1 MVTRT
6 RARNASHGTRSKY
19 TTGCRCD
26 DCRAANTAYQ
36 ADWERR
42 NPAAKARHDE
52 QRAAWKRSAKGRASQ
67 RAWRERNAEQVR
79 AQGRAY
85 YAANSE
91 AVKATVAECRRREQA
106 ATIRTSGLHGTEW
119 TATDEAELIR
129 LYGTVPVREL
139 AARLHRTACG
149 VRSRVQVLRRRGGL

>member
-1 MVTRT
+1 MTRT
-6 RARNASHGTRSKY
+6 RTRNASHGTRSKY

-42 NPAAKARHDE
+42 NPAAKVRHDA
-52 QRAAWKRSAKGRASQ
+52 QRAAWKRSEKGRASS
-67 RAWRERNAEQVR
+67 RAWKERNAERVH
-79 AQGRAY
+79 ASGRAY
-85 YAANSE
+85 YAANRE
-91 AVKATVAECRRREQA
+91 KVKAGVAAARRREQA

-129 LYGTVPVREL
+129 LYGTIPVRDL
-139 AARLHRTACG
+139 AARLHRTANG
-149 VRSRVQVLRRRGGL
+149 IRSRVQVLRRRGDL